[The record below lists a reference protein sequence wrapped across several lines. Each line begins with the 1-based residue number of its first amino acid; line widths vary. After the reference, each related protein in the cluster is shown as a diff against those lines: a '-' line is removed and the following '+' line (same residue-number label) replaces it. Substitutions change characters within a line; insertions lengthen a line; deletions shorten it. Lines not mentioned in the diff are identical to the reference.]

1 MWGIQNA
8 SKLNIDIRLTNLS
21 AILSMA
27 ISGSDLFEVT
37 TIYEAYIRPKFRGIF
52 QQNMAWKMLQFF
64 HFRILNF
71 FAIYGNIYR
80 QYTPN
85 VSIYTS
91 TMDPMGYLN
100 HY

>member
-27 ISGSDLFEVT
+27 ISGSDLLEVT

-52 QQNMAWKMLQFF
+52 QQNMA
-64 HFRILNF
+64 
-71 FAIYGNIYR
+71 
-80 QYTPN
+80 
-85 VSIYTS
+85 
-91 TMDPMGYLN
+91 
-100 HY
+100 